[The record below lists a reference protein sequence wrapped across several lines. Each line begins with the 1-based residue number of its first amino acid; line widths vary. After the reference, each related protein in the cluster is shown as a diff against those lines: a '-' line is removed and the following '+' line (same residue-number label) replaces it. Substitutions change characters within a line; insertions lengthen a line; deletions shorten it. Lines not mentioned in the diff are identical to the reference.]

1 MKSLSGLF
9 PKWLL
14 SLSLLLLTFVSCQK
28 DIRNEAQFKDEAQ
41 FKKGQQ
47 PFDLSIGNGD
57 HESPDVAIGWY
68 NLMMKLIIET
78 PGHTPPVAARSF
90 GYTGVALYESL
101 IGQNHGY
108 RSLAGQLT
116 GLNYIPQRQY
126 GNSYIGALTANAS
139 LARMIKHLFQNASP
153 SNMNKIDALE
163 AANKKLY
170 SARFNEVLINRSID
184 YGVKVADAV
193 FNWSLSDGGDQGFL
207 HNFPADFVPE
217 AGVDKWIP
225 TPPLFQPAMLPYWG
239 NNRTMVPANAAGP
252 IDPPPP
258 PVFSM
263 TSGSAFF
270 AAAFEVYDAGIHL
283 SPEQHEIA
291 MYWNDGSGSF
301 FPPGHNVAIALQMIR
316 NRKLS
321 LHQAAMLLAK
331 VGIAQNDAAIV
342 CWRAKFIKNVLR
354 PETFIRNYIDP
365 GWTTLIPTPP
375 FPSYTSG
382 HSTFSGAGATI
393 LTAELGNVSFTD
405 SSKIQ
410 YGFRARSFSNFYEYA
425 QEAAV
430 SRLYGGIHYRFDN
443 ESGYT
448 CGQHIAM
455 NIEHLH
461 WQ

>member
-1 MKSLSGLF
+1 MKSLSGQY

-14 SLSLLLLTFVSCQK
+14 SLTLLLLTFISCQK

-41 FKKGQQ
+41 FKKGQSVNE
-47 PFDLSIGNGD
+47 LSPGNDG
-57 HESPDVAIGWY
+57 HESPDVVLGWY

-101 IGQNHGY
+101 IGKDPGY
-108 RSLAGQLT
+108 HSLAGQLN
-116 GLNYIPQRQY
+116 GLNSIPQRQY
-126 GNSYIGALTANAS
+126 GNSYIAPLTANAA
-139 LARMIKHLFQNASP
+139 LARIIKHLFQNASP
-153 SNMNKIDALE
+153 ANMNEIDALE
-163 AANKKLY
+163 AANKKMY
-170 SARFNEVLINRSID
+170 SGRFNEVLISRSVD
-184 YGVKVADAV
+184 YGRQVADAV
-193 FNWSLSDGGDQGFL
+193 FNWSVTDGGDQGYL
-207 HNFPADFVPE
+207 RNFPADFIPA
-217 AGVDKWIP
+217 AGIDKWIP
-225 TPPLFQPAMLPYWG
+225 TPPLFQSAMLPLWG
-239 NNRTMVPANAAGP
+239 NNRTMVPANGAGP
-252 IDPPPP
+252 IDPPAPP
-258 PVFSM
+258 MFSM
-263 TSGSAFF
+263 SSGSAFF
-270 AAAFEVYDAGIHL
+270 AAALEVYDAGIHL

-316 NRKLS
+316 NRKLN
-321 LHQAAMLLAK
+321 LEQAAALLAK

-342 CWRAKFIKNVLR
+342 CWRAKFVSNVLR

-365 GWTTLIPTPP
+365 AWTTLIPTPP

-405 SSKIQ
+405 SSKIA
-410 YGFRARSFSNFYEYA
+410 YGFSPRSFSDFYDYA

-443 ESGYT
+443 ENGFT

-455 NIEHLH
+455 NVEHLH
-461 WQ
+461 W